1 MRMLYRALLGL
12 GAAAFLAACSGVNP
26 SGSAGCTLP
35 PRDVNQALAYAHSLG
50 IPSSLDDAIEVLGCT
65 RGEQDPLEGPIAGYD
80 VYGEQQFREDKAFL
94 EWLAERIQANDLSLS
109 EAERLV
115 KRFAAD
121 PETEGKDGSYG
132 NITSLE
138 WKIVRENWVLWE
150 EANRR
155 GLIPSDAVL
164 TVENLIGVFLSPVVN
179 LTHDPLTPLAG
190 PITVEGVQGY
200 ASTSYPAFGEDENG
214 FFYNILGTD
223 LVTILE
229 PTDPAIQRQIAGNA
243 EYWYQG
249 FDTRVDVPSSS
260 GIFCADLPDGGV
272 DTSKYPPVYNTLLI
286 PGKVSWLFS
295 QEGAYRPG
303 VWDHQ
308 ITLSFDE
315 VPKSL
320 IPSSK
325 DHKIRYVMP
334 HFTTLGVGAGGETIH
349 EGSLIL
355 PARIDDGG
363 ILSFRSYLGKY
374 LTEGTAITTSC
385 YVNYDYNWYFGGPN
399 PENYVVGGKRFRNG
413 ENRYTLPID
422 PLNFYVHSSG
432 IGIAFAA
439 PHIFRLRDGTLFL
452 PTYYGR
458 RSGATAEGMSIIEAV
473 PTRLSVPY
481 PTPRD
486 PFEE

>member
-1 MRMLYRALLGL
+1 
-12 GAAAFLAACSGVNP
+12 
-26 SGSAGCTLP
+26 
-35 PRDVNQALAYAHSLG
+35 VNQALAYAHSLG

-80 VYGEQQFREDKAFL
+80 VYGEQQFREDKALL

-229 PTDPAIQRQIAGNA
+229 PTDPAIQQQIAGNA

-260 GIFCADLPDGGV
+260 GIFCADLPGGGV

-295 QEGAYRPG
+295 EEGAYRPG
-303 VWDHQ
+303 VWNHTMT
-308 ITLSFDE
+308 ISFKE
-315 VPKSL
+315 APKSL
-320 IPSSK
+320 VPSPSGSR
-325 DHKIRYVMP
+325 IRYATT
-334 HFTTLGVGAGGETIH
+334 HLTTLGLDASGKIIQ

-355 PARIDDGG
+355 PARINNEGNITFG
-363 ILSFRSYLGKY
+363 SYLGTY
-374 LTEGTAITTSC
+374 LAIGMEGMSASC
-385 YVNYDYNWYFGGPN
+385 YINYDYNWYFTGPH
-399 PENYVVGGKRFRNG
+399 PEDYVVGGRASRKGDNLF
-413 ENRYTLPID
+413 TLPLD
-422 PLNFYVHSSG
+422 PLNPYVHSSG
-432 IGIAFAA
+432 IGVFFTA
-439 PHIFRLRDGTLFL
+439 PHIFRLRDSTLFL

-458 RSGATAEGMSIIEAV
+458 RSGDTAEGVPIKEAV